1 VSANL
6 HNQDFYAWTNEQS
19 RLLRAGQFENVDIVH
34 LIEEV
39 EDMGSSIRRQLES
52 RLEVLLMHLLKW
64 KYQSNLSGK
73 SWLLTIAEQRRRI
86 NKLLRKNPSLKS
98 VLDEAF
104 LDSYEDARYSA
115 MLETGLDLATFP
127 EESPFTLAQTMDTEF
142 LPEAKD
148 SL

>member
-1 VSANL
+1 MSANL
-6 HNQDFYAWTNEQS
+6 HNQDFYAWANEQS
-19 RLLRAGQFENVDIVH
+19 RLLRAGRFENVDIVH

-39 EDMGSSIRRQLES
+39 EDMGNSIRRQLES

-98 VLDEAF
+98 ALDEAF
-104 LDSYEDARYSA
+104 LDSYEDARHSA

-142 LPEAKD
+142 LPN
-148 SL
+148 